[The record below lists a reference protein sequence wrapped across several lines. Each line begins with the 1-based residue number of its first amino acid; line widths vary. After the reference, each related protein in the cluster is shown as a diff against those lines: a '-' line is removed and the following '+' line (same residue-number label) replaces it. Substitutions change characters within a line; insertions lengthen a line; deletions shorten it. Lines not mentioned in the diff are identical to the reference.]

1 MSHCRESLVYNIVGV
16 VCVGQHITGVLM
28 NRSYIFSTRLVW
40 QSPRVF
46 RPFSGRRCY
55 YIDDKSKADGP
66 ASFHSILIYLHGT
79 VTKRRVGGGKKM
91 LFNIVGRAVKNQT
104 KRNSTSSNGVIGQIN
119 EDLQDFSNCYI
130 IPIVN
135 CSKIRWAM
143 SKQKCVL
150 SCSNLQSVSGI
161 FLFIF

>member
-16 VCVGQHITGVLM
+16 VCWAAYHWRANESQL
-28 NRSYIFSTRLVW
+28 YIFNAFGLTKPTRFFVRFLVAAVIILTINQKRMDPLLFFPFLYTCMVPW
-40 QSPRVF
+40 QNGELEVE
-46 RPFSGRRCY
+46 
-55 YIDDKSKADGP
+55 
-66 ASFHSILIYLHGT
+66 
-79 VTKRRVGGGKKM
+79 KKM

-150 SCSNLQSVSGI
+150 SCSNLQSVPGI
-161 FLFIF
+161 FLF